1 MTPPNIRLTLRTL
14 LAYLDDTLEPAQALV
29 IGQKLAESKPAQELA
44 DRIRKITRKRGL
56 SVPSA
61 AEGQGTSSDPN
72 TVAAYLSDALP
83 SEQLAEFEQICLESD
98 VHLAEVAASHQILT
112 LVMSEQIRIPPTAYR
127 RMYGLVTGPASI
139 PNRNPAATMALGA
152 AVESAADDRDD
163 LDTTYLLGL
172 AAYSKSQPVGLR
184 VLKWLAVA
192 ALFVGFI
199 LAAFMVWPR
208 SKDHPVEIA
217 KRPDTTTS
225 TTKPAETAP
234 TTTTHPTTPS
244 TSPTTVPT
252 APMPVPI
259 PVVPMPTPMVEPPPV
274 RPELVAKVPEV
285 IPGRIAVATYEP
297 QDDQILLAQKTEGVS
312 DTWQRV
318 APKAEVM
325 STERLICLP
334 GYRAKIKYETGLI
347 VELWANMPE
356 LIPIPVLQT
365 AITPTIAEAGFD
377 ADITFHVGRLF
388 LSTAKP
394 GGAKVR
400 VRFRKEIWEIALPD
414 AKTEVALE
422 VMHAPTPGPLMETPV
437 TWVVLFANAGTPTL
451 ATRNKEATKIPTRQ
465 LMLWTS
471 TGKGLEG
478 PRSPDTKKREPGAEY
493 FDRLPIYPDEASAT
507 ATRKVLDGFAKRL
520 PEAKSLSALL
530 AEKNLGAAN
539 GTTADDL
546 YGARFAIFS
555 WGALGNFERLAEA
568 ASDPQRPFAR
578 EAALV
583 ALRAAFASDPSGE
596 AVFRTAA
603 EAKFRLSKPQ
613 LDSWLRRLP
622 GLTPAERVDIASLDQ
637 LVADLSAPEIVQR
650 ELAFHVLLN
659 DLDPEAR
666 KTKLLASYDAGAPT
680 EVRDFAVKAWK
691 KRVEELKT
699 AIREMPV
706 K

>member
-1 MTPPNIRLTLRTL
+1 MSTPNIRLTLRTL
-14 LAYLDDTLEPAQALV
+14 LAYLDDTLEPAQSLV

-44 DRIRKITRKRGL
+44 ERIRKITRKRGL

-61 AEGQGTSSDPN
+61 SEGQGTSSDPN
-72 TVAAYLSDALP
+72 TVAAYLSDSLS

-112 LVMSEQIRIPPTAYR
+112 LVLSEQIHIPPTAYR
-127 RMYGLVTGPASI
+127 RMYELVSGSASI
-139 PNRNPAATMALGA
+139 PNRKPTATMALGA

-172 AAYSKSQPVGLR
+172 SAYSKSQPIGMR

-192 ALFVGFI
+192 GLLVGFV
-199 LAAFMVWPR
+199 LAAIMVWPR
-208 SKDHPVEIA
+208 GKDRAPEVA
-217 KRPDTTTS
+217 KRTE
-225 TTKPAETAP
+225 ATAP
-234 TTTTHPTTPS
+234 TTKPIETIPTTTTPINPTPS
-244 TSPTTVPT
+244 
-252 APMPVPI
+252 PMPI
-259 PVVPMPTPMVEPPPV
+259 PVEPTPMPPVITTPMPMVEPPPI
-274 RPELVAKVPEV
+274 RPELVAKAPEV
-285 IPGRIAVATYEP
+285 LPGRIAIASYEP
-297 QDDQILLAQKTEGVS
+297 QDDQVLLAQKTAGISE
-312 DTWQRV
+312 TWERV

-334 GYRAKIKYETGLI
+334 GYRAKIKYETGLV
-347 VELWANMPE
+347 VELWGNLPE
-356 LIPIPVLQT
+356 LIPIQVLQT

-388 LSTAKP
+388 LSTTKP

-422 VMHAPTPGPLMETPV
+422 LMHAPTPGPLMETPV
-437 TWVVLFANAGTPTL
+437 TAAVLFANAGTSTL
-451 ATRNKEATKIPTRQ
+451 ATRNREATKIPSRQ

-471 TGKGLEG
+471 TGRGLEG
-478 PRSPDTKKREPGAEY
+478 PRVPDAKRKEPAAEY
-493 FDRLPIYPDEASAT
+493 FDRLPIYPNETSAT
-507 ATRKVLDGFAKRL
+507 ASRKVLDGFAKRL
-520 PEAKSLSALL
+520 PDAKSLSALL

-555 WGALGNFERLAEA
+555 CAALGQFERLAESA
-568 ASDPQRPFAR
+568 TDPERLFAR
-578 EAALV
+578 DAALI
-583 ALRAAFASDPSGE
+583 ALRAAFANEPSGE
-596 AVFRTAA
+596 AAFRTAA
-603 EAKFRLSKPQ
+603 EAKFRLSKAQ
-613 LDSWLRRLP
+613 LDQWLRRLP
-622 GLTPAERVDIASLDQ
+622 GLSIAERTDIATLDQ

-666 KTKLLASYDAGAPT
+666 KLKALASYDASAPS
-680 EVRDFAVKAWK
+680 EVREFAVKAWK
-691 KRVEELKT
+691 KRVEEVKT
-699 AIREMPV
+699 MIREMPPR
-706 K
+706 